1 MMNTRHMLASALVLM
16 VALLTGCKSGQGG
29 GGADILNS
37 LADVAEGVGGSSG
50 RWIAAGMR
58 TGGAYVRANETFDER
73 QEYHIGRMAAAQIL
87 AKYPLYRDDDA
98 NRYLNLVGKTL
109 AEFSDRPDVFAGYN
123 FHIVESNEVNAFA
136 MPGAFILV
144 TRGLLRCAENEDELA
159 AILAHEI
166 GHVQR
171 QHAIIAMTKG
181 RSNDVWKTGL
191 TEGLK
196 AGTGSKAYGELAAM
210 VTAGL
215 TDMLKTILEK
225 GYSRED
231 EAQADGDAIVIMR
244 RTGYDPN
251 AMVSMLTKMK
261 PLVKDHDHGFGSTHP
276 SPDER
281 IATVKKAIGGQ
292 VAVTPDAG
300 RTQRFT
306 QALRAARTP

>member
-1 MMNTRHMLASALVLM
+1 MMNRTLCFSVMLAAL
-16 VALLTGCKSGQGG
+16 ALGGCKSGQGG
-29 GGADILNS
+29 SGGDLLS
-37 LADVAEGVGGSSG
+37 GLADVAEGVGGNSG

-58 TGGAYVRANETFDER
+58 TGGAVARANETFDER

-87 AKYPLYRDDDA
+87 VKYPLYRDDNG

-109 AEFSDRPDVFAGYN
+109 AEFSDRPQVFAGYN

-136 MPGAFILV
+136 MPGAYILV

-171 QHAIIAMTKG
+171 QHAISAMTAG

-210 VTAGL
+210 VTSGL
-215 TDMLKTILEK
+215 TDMLKTVMDK
-225 GYSRED
+225 GYSREQ
-231 EAQADGDAIVIMR
+231 EAQADADAIAIMR
-244 RTGYDPN
+244 RAGYDPH
-251 AMVSMLTKMK
+251 AMVAMLTKMK

-292 VAVTPDAG
+292 VAVTPDAA
-300 RTQRFT
+300 RAQRFT
-306 QALRAARTP
+306 EALRAARAQ